1 MQNLQK
7 KYEIS
12 ENNLF
17 PLYKNLDMSL
27 KRYPALNMVLQIAHR
42 DYKLFS
48 RTFKH
53 LHCHFQGHLCW
64 KIWHIFEAKA

>member
-1 MQNLQK
+1 MQKGCILTKIKKMVQNLQK

-27 KRYPALNMVLQIAHR
+27 KLYPALNMVLQSAHR
-42 DYKLFS
+42 DY
-48 RTFKH
+48 
-53 LHCHFQGHLCW
+53 
-64 KIWHIFEAKA
+64 